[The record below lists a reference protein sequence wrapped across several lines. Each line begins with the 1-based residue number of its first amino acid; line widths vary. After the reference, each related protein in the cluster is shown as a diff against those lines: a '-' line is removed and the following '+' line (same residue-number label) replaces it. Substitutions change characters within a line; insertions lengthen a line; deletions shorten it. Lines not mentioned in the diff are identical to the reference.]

1 MTMEYIGV
9 CTAYG
14 LTKDNTSKSSNTINA
29 SACLPNDKG
38 VILNFPEQS
47 CIKFYSR
54 AQSHELDDK
63 IAELSKQKRGL

>member
-1 MTMEYIGV
+1 MEYIGV

-14 LTKDNTSKSSNTINA
+14 LTKDNTSKSSNTVNA

-54 AQSHELDDK
+54 A
-63 IAELSKQKRGL
+63 

>member
-1 MTMEYIGV
+1 MGGKQVMEIKINDYGV
-9 CTAYG
+9 YWCLHSYG
-14 LTKDNTSKSSNTINA
+14 LTKDNTSKSSNTVNA

-54 AQSHELDDK
+54 A
-63 IAELSKQKRGL
+63 